1 MANPNIVETA
11 EILGK
16 TYCQL
21 ATTSLLDFLSNGSS
35 SGVILKV
42 NTVMVANINQSN
54 AVTADLSYRIGTTEN
69 YLAYR
74 ISVPVGSSIA
84 LIGKDTPIYIE
95 EAHKLKIRAS
105 ASSSLHFT
113 VSYEIIS

>member
-1 MANPNIVETA
+1 MANPNIVETS

-21 ATTSLLDFLSNGSS
+21 ATTSLLDFLSNASS
-35 SGVILKV
+35 SGKIFKV
-42 NTVMVANINQSN
+42 NTVMVGNINQSN
-54 AVTADLSYRIGTTEN
+54 AVTADLSYRIGSDER

-95 EAHKLKIRAS
+95 ESHKLRIRAS
-105 ASSSLHFT
+105 ASSSLHFI